1 LPLLGGISAKAA
13 AKARKVAKTRK
24 NKLKQEIGHIL
35 KGKTNKSWY
44 LLIF

>member
-13 AKARKVAKTRK
+13 AKARKVTKTRK
-24 NKLKQEIGHIL
+24 NKLKQETGHIL
-35 KGKTNKSWY
+35 KEKTNKPLY